1 MSHRVAAAVLAAAM
15 LIPSALPAAA
25 HPRHRPTADP
35 SGTIAAIQ
43 PATATTPE
51 EIELALAGGGL
62 TWYALTSQTT
72 YSLVGPGLGAGAP
85 TPTASDLAVGEQV
98 DLTPAATSTQGVA
111 DAAQVALVSQVAMGE
126 VTSVATSLGQ
136 PTAFT
141 LSANGSAADF
151 VTAPGVLVS
160 PSSGTLS
167 VGQGVV
173 VYALDQGGSADV
185 AYAIDLP
192 GAYPTLSGTVAAAG
206 PTPLTLSTVSGPL
219 SFALTGATS
228 ILVGTTAAASTYLL
242 PGAQAD
248 VTFTV
253 GSAGAQASTVSLTS
267 STLSGTVT
275 AVSPSGSATDLTLAT
290 AQGVVTVAVLPT
302 TQLGGAGL
310 GEFVPGA
317 TVTATGVLVAN
328 TLTALSLAL
337 TSPPPAA
344 SDTASGTV
352 TAVTATSLSLATPSA
367 TLLFALTPSTAVHVG
382 PYAAASADLAAGEQA
397 TVTYTPGATGVQG
410 TATAVAVVPQSLEG
424 SVAAVAS
431 PTAFTLTR
439 AGASVSVSVAP
450 DASVQGGPP
459 AVGDA
464 ARLLGVFLSPAA
476 FEAFAVD
483 LAPAAPTPPP
493 VTVPTFLNGRILSAT
508 AADIVLWARGRTWT
522 LALVPTTRYRVGLA
536 GGDPSLLA
544 AGERAS
550 VLAAPDPVQS
560 GQLDALAVILA
571 PAVAVGVVENVETA
585 SGATTLTV
593 RGRLFARGALP
604 PWAADDHGR
613 GGGRGRAPFP
623 PVGGGRTFTVTLL
636 PATHVIYLLWG
647 TAGAGTAP
655 APAPGQEVAVLGA
668 EGDATLMAADVYVLP
683 GLTLTLPGG
692 DHGDRG
698 RQAPPHRQ
706 GPATRDRTP
715 HRDRH

>member
-1 MSHRVAAAVLAAAM
+1 VFHRVAAAMLAAA
-15 LIPSALPAAA
+15 LLAPSALPAAA
-25 HPRHRPTADP
+25 HARHRPTADP

-43 PATATTPE
+43 SATATAPE
-51 EIELALAGGGL
+51 EIELSLAGGGL
-62 TWYALTSQTT
+62 AWYALTPQTT

-98 DLTPAATSTQGVA
+98 DLTPAATSTDGIA
-111 DAAQVALVSQVAMGE
+111 DAAQVALVTSVAMGE

-160 PSSGTLS
+160 PPSGTLS

-192 GAYPTLSGTVAAAG
+192 GAYPTLSGTLAAVGAAS
-206 PTPLTLSTVSGPL
+206 LTLSTVSGPL
-219 SFALTGATS
+219 PFALTGATS
-228 ILVGTTAAASTYLL
+228 VLVGTTPATSAYLVT
-242 PGAQAD
+242 GAQAA

-253 GSAGAQASTVSLTS
+253 GSGGAQATAVSLAE

-275 AVSPSGSATDLTLAT
+275 AVTPSGSATDLTLSTPQSA
-290 AQGVVTVAVLPT
+290 VTVAVLPT
-302 TQLGGAGL
+302 TDLGGASL

-317 TVTATGVLVAN
+317 SVTASGVLVAN
-328 TLTALSLAL
+328 TLTALSLSL

-344 SDTASGTV
+344 SDTAAGTV
-352 TAVTATSLSLATPSA
+352 TAVTAASLSLATPTA
-367 TLLFALTPSTAVHVG
+367 TLLFALTPTTAVQVG
-382 PYAAASADLAAGEQA
+382 PYAATAADLAAGEQA
-397 TVTYTPGATGVQG
+397 TVTYTPGAPGVQG
-410 TATAVAVVPQSLEG
+410 TATAVAVVPQALDG

-431 PTAFTLTR
+431 PTAFTLAR
-439 AGASVSVSVAP
+439 AGGSVAVSVAP

-464 ARLLGVFLSPAA
+464 AHLLGVFLSPAA
-476 FEAFAVD
+476 FEAFRVD
-483 LAPAAPTPPP
+483 LAPTVPAPPPVAAPTL
-493 VTVPTFLNGRILSAT
+493 LNGRILSA
-508 AADIVLWARGRTWT
+508 AATDIVLLARGRTWT
-522 LALVPTTRYRVGLA
+522 LALTPTTRYRVGLA

-550 VLAAPDPVQS
+550 VLAAPDPSQV
-560 GQLDALAVILA
+560 GQLDALVVVLA
-571 PAVAVGVVENVETA
+571 PTLAVGVVENVETA
-585 SGATTLTV
+585 PGATTLTV
-593 RGRLFARGALP
+593 RGRLFARPTLP
-604 PWAADDHGR
+604 PWVADDHGR
-613 GGGRGRAPFP
+613 GEGHGRPPFP
-623 PVGGGRTFTVTLL
+623 PPGGGRTFTVTLL

-647 TAGAGTAP
+647 TAGAGGAS

-668 EGDATLMAADVYVLP
+668 ESDATLMAADVYVLP
-683 GLTLTLPGG
+683 GLTLPLPGG

-698 RQAPPHRQ
+698 RHAPLHRH
-706 GPATRDRTP
+706 GPPTRDRAP
-715 HRDRH
+715 HRGWR